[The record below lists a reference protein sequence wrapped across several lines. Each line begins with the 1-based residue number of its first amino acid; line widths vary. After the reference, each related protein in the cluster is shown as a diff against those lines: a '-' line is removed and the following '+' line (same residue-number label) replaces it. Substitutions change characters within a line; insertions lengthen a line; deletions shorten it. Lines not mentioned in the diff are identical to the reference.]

1 MLTLN
6 KSWRLAALLAS
17 WAVLSGKADT
27 GCSRCTIEVLF
38 QGVYTDETCTVS
50 INGGSNIETVKL
62 PTLAVSALS
71 SAGDEAGARRF
82 AIALKDCPADRK
94 VSVTFVS
101 NLAQA
106 DAATGNLIN
115 ASGDSYSQNVQ
126 IRIRKEDGSQLA
138 IDNAESGQDY
148 LIPATGEEVIHAYSA
163 GYYAKT
169 SGVTAGSV
177 KAVAGIQLVYK

>member
-1 MLTLN
+1 MLAIN
-6 KSWRLAALLAS
+6 KGWPLAALLMS
-17 WAVLSGKADT
+17 WAALSGKADT

-38 QGVYTDETCTVS
+38 QGVYTDETCVVS
-50 INGGSNIETVKL
+50 INGGSNIETVTL

-71 SAGDEAGARRF
+71 SAGDEAGAKDF

-94 VSVTFVS
+94 VSVTFIS

-106 DAATGNLIN
+106 DAATGNLVN
-115 ASGDSYSQNVQ
+115 ASGENYSKNVQ
-126 IRIRKEDGSQLA
+126 IRLRKEDGSQIA
-138 IDNAESGQDY
+138 IDNAESGQEY
-148 LIPATGEEVIHAYSA
+148 FIPATGEEVSHDYSA